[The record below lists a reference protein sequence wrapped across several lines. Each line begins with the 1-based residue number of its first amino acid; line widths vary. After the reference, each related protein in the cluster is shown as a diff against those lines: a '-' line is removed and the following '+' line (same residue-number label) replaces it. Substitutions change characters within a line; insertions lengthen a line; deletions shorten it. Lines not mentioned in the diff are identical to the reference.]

1 MLIHGVDIIEISR
14 VRKAVETRGD
24 RFLKRLYTEREIAH
38 CGGRVPEL
46 AARFAGKEAVM
57 KALGTGHRGI
67 SPQDIE
73 ILNDGHG
80 APSVRLS
87 GNAQSRAREMG
98 IRRLVIS
105 LSHCRGYAIASVVGE
120 GK

>member
-1 MLIHGVDIIEISR
+1 MLAHGVDIIEISR
-14 VRKAVETRGD
+14 VRRAIETRGD
-24 RFLKRLYTEREIAH
+24 RFLRRLYTENEIAH
-38 CGGRVPEL
+38 CGGRMPEL

-67 SPQDIE
+67 SPREIE
-73 ILNDGHG
+73 ILSDGQG
-80 APSVRLS
+80 APLVRLE
-87 GNAQSRAREMG
+87 GNAQARALEMG

-120 GK
+120 GE